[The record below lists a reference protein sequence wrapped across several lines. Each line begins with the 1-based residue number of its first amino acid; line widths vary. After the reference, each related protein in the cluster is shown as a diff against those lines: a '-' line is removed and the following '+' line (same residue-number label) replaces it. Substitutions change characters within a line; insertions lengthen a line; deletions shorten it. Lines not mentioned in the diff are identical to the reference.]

1 MLYIIYKMSS
11 FHIWE
16 RKRVFLANVQF
27 CNKKQTKTKK
37 QISLDLFLIKMS
49 QA

>member
-16 RKRVFLANVQF
+16 RKKVFLANVQF
-27 CNKKQTKTKK
+27 CKKKKKQTNQQTKK
-37 QISLDLFLIKMS
+37 KKNK
-49 QA
+49 

>member
-1 MLYIIYKMSS
+1 MSS

-16 RKRVFLANVQF
+16 RKKVFLANVQF
-27 CNKKQTKTKK
+27 CKKKKKTNKPTNKKKT
-37 QISLDLFLIKMS
+37 QISLDLFLIKTS